1 MKIHGDIPGRL
12 TGAAEQ
18 LGQVTDK
25 ASAAQKKSETAET
38 RADQLTLSP
47 EAKLMKALSE
57 QAGDAPTVRQEV
69 VDRMKALLDKGAVG
83 NDAAKLADS
92 IIDDWL
98 KSS

>member
-1 MKIHGDIPGRL
+1 MKIHGDIPSRL

-25 ASAAQKKSETAET
+25 ASAAQKKGEAARTG
-38 RADQLTLSP
+38 ADQLTLSP
-47 EAKLMKALSE
+47 EAKLMKSLSE
-57 QAGDAPTVRQEV
+57 QTGDAPTVRQEV
-69 VDRMKALLDKGAVG
+69 VDRMKELLDKGAVG